1 MLSLTSIQDDLLM
14 DLQVEVEEQLGD
26 DDRAVLGGD
35 VQGLALRSLVDDSTY
50 ALQVSVVAR
59 T

>member
-1 MLSLTSIQDDLLM
+1 MLSLTSIQDELLT
-14 DLQVEVEEQLGD
+14 DLQEEVEEQLGD
-26 DDRAVLGGD
+26 DDRAVLGGN

>member
-1 MLSLTSIQDDLLM
+1 MLSLTSIQDELLT
-14 DLQVEVEEQLGD
+14 DLQEEVEEQLGD